1 MNVSLPSAAGV
12 QTASGLIESTAGRG
26 GAAARDP
33 SAAVITGNRSETIS
47 ARGWG
52 TAAALPIRAALSLC
66 TGLCA
71 EVGLTGSW
79 CAAAF
84 GCSGRAASLGGAKRL
99 TQRRTR
105 GRGAFAAGHGRDA
118 AIATG
123 TSSATSATSVRR
135 STDRGRRPGRIG
147 CATDRRAAHGHR
159 VTANGSLARD
169 VHGGAACR
177 HAAHRVAGDASAA
190 RCLRAARGAAGRCLA
205 ATISRV
211 GTALASH

>member
-12 QTASGLIESTAGRG
+12 QTASGLIESAASRG

-33 SAAVITGNRSETIS
+33 SAAVIAGNRSETIS
-47 ARGWG
+47 ARGRG
-52 TAAALPIRAALSLC
+52 TGAALPIRAPLSLC

-71 EVGLTGSW
+71 EVGLTGSG

-99 TQRRTR
+99 TQRRAC
-105 GRGAFAAGHGRDA
+105 GRGAFAAGHGRDVAITTCA
-118 AIATG
+118 ACTTCTTG
-123 TSSATSATSVRR
+123 VSR
-135 STDRGRRPGRIG
+135 STDRGRRPCRVG
-147 CATDRRAAHGHR
+147 CATDRCAAHGRR
-159 VTANGSLARD
+159 VTANGSLACD
-169 VHGGAACR
+169 VHGRAACR
-177 HAAHRVAGDASAA
+177 HAAHRAAGGARRA

-205 ATISRV
+205 ATVSRV